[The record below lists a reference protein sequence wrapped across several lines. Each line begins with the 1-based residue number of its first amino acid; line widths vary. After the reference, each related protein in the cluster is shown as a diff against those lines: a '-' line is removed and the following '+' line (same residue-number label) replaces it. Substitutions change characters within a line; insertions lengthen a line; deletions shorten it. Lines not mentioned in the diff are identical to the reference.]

1 MSYIWASLKCTSV
14 ECLPPPQRACIHT
27 GSKGLASYSHCPPD
41 YKCGC
46 RTGGGEEYLTTESSF
61 FEARQWG

>member
-1 MSYIWASLKCTSV
+1 MYA
-14 ECLPPPQRACIHT
+14 ECLQTPQLTYIHT

-61 FEARQWG
+61 FEVRQWG